1 MLNIT
6 DLFKTVKEDERY
18 LVEDNTDLKTLVV
31 SKTSLNPLQKTT
43 GHSHK
48 GQEEVY
54 MFINGNGWLES
65 ENETIGVKEGDVII
79 IEDGDFHRVHNTS
92 DCFQL
97 DFICIFPGKRYDH
110 K

>member
-1 MLNIT
+1 VQNIT

-31 SKTSLNPLQKTT
+31 SKTSLKPLKETT
-43 GHSHK
+43 GHSHI

-54 MFINGNGWLES
+54 IFTTGEGYLES
-65 ENETIGVKEGDVII
+65 DDETIKIKEGDIVTID
-79 IEDGDFHRVHNTS
+79 DGDFHKVRNTS
-92 DCFQL
+92 PSINLNFT
-97 DFICIFPGKRYDH
+97 CIFPGKRYDH

>member
-1 MLNIT
+1 MQNIT

-31 SKTSLNPLQKTT
+31 SKTCLKPEKETT
-43 GHSHK
+43 GHSHS

-54 MFINGNGWLES
+54 IFTTGEGYLES
-65 ENETIGVKEGDVII
+65 DDEIIKIKEGDIVII
-79 IEDGDFHRVHNTS
+79 DDGDFHKVHNTS
-92 DCFQL
+92 PSINLNFT
-97 DFICIFPGKRYDH
+97 CIFPGKRYDH